1 MSEQQEQNKQD
12 AGKNAGMM
20 EERGLGGMGSDGDS
34 MGPRDED
41 SGTEEQ
47 RRSIDFLRASDVMGA
62 EGWEGGEPRLNSKD
76 EKRGHGWG
84 LKGNAGL
91 GPKGYRRSD
100 ESIKDDV
107 CERLTQDPVID
118 ATEIEVEVED
128 GEVILSGSV
137 AGRIEKSRA
146 ADILVEIRGVKNI
159 VNRLTVEG
167 GSQTP
172 RDDAASVSSAG
183 AT

>member
-1 MSEQQEQNKQD
+1 MSEQQEHNNQKTE
-12 AGKNAGMM
+12 KEAGMT

-34 MGPRDED
+34 MSPHEDEH
-41 SGTEEQ
+41 TNEQ

-76 EKRGHGWG
+76 EKRGHRWG

-100 ESIKDDV
+100 ESIKEDV

-118 ATEIEVEVED
+118 ATDIDVEVKD
-128 GEVILSGSV
+128 GDVTLTGSV

-146 ADILVEIRGVKNI
+146 EDILVEIRGVKNV
-159 VNRLTVEG
+159 VNRLLVEG
-167 GSQTP
+167 GPHISN
-172 RDDAASVSSAG
+172 DDAASLSSAG

>member
-1 MSEQQEQNKQD
+1 MSEQQEQNRQD
-12 AGKNAGMM
+12 AEKNAGMI

-34 MGPRDED
+34 MSPQDANG
-41 SGTEEQ
+41 GTQEQ
-47 RRSIDFLRASDVMGA
+47 RRAIDFLRASDVMGA
-62 EGWEGGEPRLNSKD
+62 EGWEGGEPRLSSKD
-76 EKRGHGWG
+76 EERGHGWG

-118 ATEIEVEVED
+118 ATDIEVGVED
-128 GEVILSGSV
+128 GEVVLSGSV

-146 ADILVEIRGVKNI
+146 ADILLEIRGVKNI
-159 VNRLTVEG
+159 VNRLIVEG
-167 GSQTP
+167 GSHTP
-172 RDDAASVSSAG
+172 TDDAASVSSAG